1 MHRPLHPIRV
11 AVLFAA
17 AIALVAFATGCSRKD
32 KSTNPVGDDLPAE
45 ILNLMRDRTS
55 GSADLG
61 CMGCH
66 NPSSSP
72 RVDLTTYSSVYAVR
86 ASVRAKINGGTMTGY
101 LQAGEPQVIINWIDA
116 GAPR

>member
-1 MHRPLHPIRV
+1 MTRIHRPFRV
-11 AVLFAA
+11 APLL
-17 AIALVAFATGCSRKD
+17 ALLLPLALATGCGRED

-55 GSADLG
+55 GSTDLG

-66 NPSSSP
+66 NPSTAG

-86 ASVRAKINGGTMTGY
+86 ATVRSKINGGTMTGY
-101 LQAGEPQVIINWIDA
+101 LLPGEHQVITAWIDA
-116 GAPR
+116 GAPQ

>member
-1 MHRPLHPIRV
+1 MTQLHRPFRV
-11 AVLFAA
+11 APLL
-17 AIALVAFATGCSRKD
+17 ALLLPLALATGCSRED

-55 GSADLG
+55 GDLDRG

-66 NPSSSP
+66 NADTAP
-72 RVDLTTYSSVYAVR
+72 RVDLTTYSSVYANR
-86 ASVRAKINGGTMTGY
+86 LSVRSKINGGTMTGY
-101 LQAGEPQVIINWIDA
+101 LQPGEHQVITDWIDA